1 MKYLSLAEG
10 KLSISRIV
18 SGCMRIHE
26 KSAAQVEQLVT
37 CALDMGINH
46 FDHADIYGG
55 GKSEAVFGELLQQ
68 KPSLREKMLLQTKC
82 GISRGDRTIFDFGKA
97 YIIGAVE
104 GSLRRLKTEYVDI
117 LLLHRPDALAEM
129 EEVAAAFRQ
138 LEEQGKVKYFGVSNM
153 NAMQI
158 ALLQKFLPQRLLF
171 NQLQFNPV
179 NAGMIDQG
187 LNVNMKNAES
197 VNHDGSVLD
206 YCRLQDITIQ
216 AWSMLQAEGTRRMF
230 LGDPDYPEL
239 NAILKR
245 LSEQYRATPAAIV
258 AAWILRHP
266 AGMQVITGTTN
277 SAHLKDLCQAIDIV
291 LTKQEWYEVYLSVGK
306 ELP

>member
-1 MKYLSLAEG
+1 MKYLTLAEG
-10 KLSISRIV
+10 KLSVSRII

-26 KSAAQVEQLVT
+26 KNATEVEQLIT
-37 CALDMGINH
+37 DALEMGINH

-55 GKSEAVFGELLQQ
+55 GKSETVFGEVLQQ
-68 KPSLREKMLLQTKC
+68 KPSLRAKMLLQIKC
-82 GISRGDRTIFDFGKA
+82 GISKGDRTIFDFGKD
-97 YIIGAVE
+97 YIINAVE
-104 GSLRRLKTEYVDI
+104 GSLRRLKTDNADI
-117 LLLHRPDALAEM
+117 LLLHRPDALIEM

-138 LEEQGKVKYFGVSNM
+138 LEEQGKVNYFGVSNM
-153 NAMQI
+153 NTMQI

-216 AWSMLQAEGTRRMF
+216 AWSMLQAEGTQKMF

-239 NAILKR
+239 NAVLKK
-245 LSEQYRATPAAIV
+245 LAEQYQVTPAAVV

-266 AGMQVITGTTN
+266 AGMQVITGTT
-277 SAHLKDLCQAIDIV
+277 SCAHLKDLCQAIDIV
-291 LTKQEWYEVYLSVGK
+291 LTKREWYEVYLSVGK